1 MLRKPL
7 SLNVSYS
14 EKVGFVWYRVAKT
27 GTRSLHQVLSESV
40 DDYVYVVSKTATQRH
55 KEVVASLVS
64 SGAFSFSC
72 VRNPWE
78 RLVSAWYDK
87 FQRDREGENYLRR
100 RLRRC
105 DMLDSNTP
113 AQTIIDAD
121 FSFFVA
127 RLENSELFKRDPHF
141 KPQSRLLPAH
151 ELTYLARFE
160 HYESD
165 VVEILKLLNLPYS
178 SRLPHRN
185 GTRARSQRFQSYF
198 SLKERATVAR
208 LYAADIDQFGYSFE

>member
-1 MLRKPL
+1 M
-7 SLNVSYS
+7 
-14 EKVGFVWYRVAKT
+14 
-27 GTRSLHQVLSESV
+27 LSESV
-40 DDYVYVVSKTATQRH
+40 EDYVYVVSKTATQRQ
-55 KEVVASLVS
+55 KEAVASLVR

-87 FQRDREGENYLRR
+87 FKRVREGENYLRR

-121 FSFFVA
+121 FPFFVA
-127 RLENSELFKRDPHF
+127 ALTDSELFKRDPHF
-141 KPQSRLLPAH
+141 MPQSRLLPAH

-160 HYESD
+160 HYERD
-165 VVEILKLLNLPYS
+165 VFEILRRLKLPRVSILP
-178 SRLPHRN
+178 RINATPKRD
-185 GTRARSQRFQSYF
+185 QRFHNYF
-198 SLKERATVAR
+198 SLKERATVAT
-208 LYAADIDQFGYSFE
+208 LYADDIDQFGYTFE

>member
-1 MLRKPL
+1 M
-7 SLNVSYS
+7 NVSYS
-14 EKVGFVWYRVAKT
+14 EKMGFVWYRVAKT
-27 GTRSLHQVLSESV
+27 GTRSLHQVLSENV
-40 DDYVYVVSKTATQRH
+40 EDYVYVVSTTATQRQ
-55 KEVVASLVS
+55 KEAVSSLVR

-87 FQRDREGENYLRR
+87 FKRVREGENYLRT

-121 FSFFVA
+121 FPFFVA
-127 RLENSELFKRDPHF
+127 ALKDSELFKRDPHF
-141 KPQSRLLPAH
+141 MPQSRLLPAH

-160 HYESD
+160 HYERD
-165 VVEILKLLNLPYS
+165 VFEILKRLSLPYS
-178 SRLPHRN
+178 SRLPHKNR
-185 GTRARSQRFQSYF
+185 TAARDQRFQSYF
-198 SLKERATVAR
+198 SPRERATVAT
-208 LYAADIDQFGYSFE
+208 LYATDIDQFGYSFE

>member
-1 MLRKPL
+1 M
-7 SLNVSYS
+7 NVSYS
-14 EKVGFVWYRVAKT
+14 EKIGFVWYRIAKT
-27 GTRSLHQVLSESV
+27 GTRTLHQVLSESV
-40 DDYVYVVSKTATQRH
+40 EDYVYVVSKTATQRQ
-55 KEVVASLVS
+55 KEVVASLVR

-87 FQRDREGENYLRR
+87 FKRARDREHYLRS

-105 DMLDSNTP
+105 DMLDPSTP

-121 FSFFVA
+121 FSVFVA
-127 RLENSELFKRDPHF
+127 QLENSELFKRDPHF

-160 HYESD
+160 HYERD
-165 VVEILKLLNLPYS
+165 VAEILKRLNVPYS
-178 SRLPHRN
+178 LQLPHKN
-185 GTRARSQRFQSYF
+185 ASLARDQRFQSYF
-198 SLKERATVAR
+198 SPKERATVAE
-208 LYAADIDQFGYSFE
+208 LYAADIDRFGYSFE

>member
-1 MLRKPL
+1 M
-7 SLNVSYS
+7 NVSYS
-14 EKVGFVWYRVAKT
+14 EKIGFVWYRIAKT
-27 GTRSLHQVLSESV
+27 GTRTLHHMLSESV
-40 DDYVYVVSKTATQRH
+40 EDYVYVVSKTATQRQ
-55 KEVVASLVS
+55 KEAVASLVR

-87 FQRDREGENYLRR
+87 FKRVREGENYLRR

-121 FSFFVA
+121 FPFFVA
-127 RLENSELFKRDPHF
+127 RLEDSELFKRDPHF

-151 ELTYLARFE
+151 GLTYLARFD

-165 VVEILKLLNLPYS
+165 VVEILKRLNLPYPS
-178 SRLPHRN
+178 PLPHKN
-185 GTRARSQRFQSYF
+185 ATRGRVRDFRSYF
-198 SLKERATVAR
+198 TPKARATVAT
-208 LYAADIDQFGYSFE
+208 LYATDIDQFGYSFE

>member
-1 MLRKPL
+1 M
-7 SLNVSYS
+7 NVSYS
-14 EKVGFVWYRVAKT
+14 EKIGFVWYRVAKT
-27 GTRSLHQVLSESV
+27 GTRSLHQVLSENV
-40 DDYVYVVSKTATQRH
+40 EDYVYVVSAKATRRQ
-55 KEVVASLVS
+55 KEVVASLIR

-87 FQRDREGENYLRR
+87 FKRVREGENYIRR

-105 DMLDSNTP
+105 DKLDSNTP
-113 AQTIIDAD
+113 AQTIIEAD

-127 RLENSELFKRDPHF
+127 KLEGSELFKRDPHF

-160 HYESD
+160 HYERD
-165 VVEILKLLNLPYS
+165 FVEILKRLNLPYS

-185 GTRARSQRFQSYF
+185 STWARDQRFQSYF
-198 SLKERATVAR
+198 SPKERATVAK

>member
-1 MLRKPL
+1 M
-7 SLNVSYS
+7 
-14 EKVGFVWYRVAKT
+14 GFVWYRVAKT
-27 GTRSLHQVLSESV
+27 GTRSLHKVLSESV
-40 DDYVYVVSKTATQRH
+40 EDYVYITPLTAKRHH
-55 KEVVASLVS
+55 KEAVAGLVR

-87 FQRDREGENYLRR
+87 FKRDWEGENYIQR

-105 DMLDSNTP
+105 DWLDSNTP

-121 FSFFVA
+121 FPFFVEK
-127 RLENSELFKRDPHF
+127 LENSELFKRDPHF

-160 HYESD
+160 HYGRD
-165 VVEILKLLNLPYS
+165 IVEILKQLNLPYS
-178 SRLPHRN
+178 SRLPKTN
-185 GTRARSQRFQSYF
+185 ATPARDQRFQNYF
-198 SLKERATVAR
+198 SKKERATVAK
-208 LYAADIDQFGYSFE
+208 LYAADIEQLGYSFE